1 MFFSLFFVFVFVA
14 LVVVVFFFNASD
26 SYLVEL
32 VLSGQPSGH
41 PATPLSDR

>member
-14 LVVVVFFFNASD
+14 LVVVVFFNASD

-41 PATPLSDR
+41 PATPLGDC